1 MKRGGSA
8 GGGQSSLGYLF
19 GSDDKNKLKNKA
31 APPSPTA
38 CLPPYGTDIAN
49 DKLPE
54 TPNTPHKTKAS
65 HYYLTVLGQNSGHL
79 ITDRPST
86 RVTSAPGGDS
96 SLGYL
101 FGDKSLWGLLQLAE
115 DDQLCDVKRVGLL

>member
-19 GSDDKNKLKNKA
+19 GSDDKNKQKNKA
-31 APPSPTA
+31 APQSPTA
-38 CLPPYGTDIAN
+38 CLPPYGTDIPN
-49 DKLPE
+49 DKPPE
-54 TPNTPHKTKAS
+54 TPNSSSPHKTKAS
-65 HYYLTVLGQNSGHL
+65 HNYLTVLGQNSGHL

-86 RVTSAPGGDS
+86 RVKSAPGGDS

-101 FGDKSLWGLLQLAE
+101 FGDK
-115 DDQLCDVKRVGLL
+115 